1 MNFINKYSHP
11 KNKRF
16 YSFKY
21 SLDLA
26 KSRDLK
32 TVVETGTSRGKKKF
46 LFFSKYNWKDGMST
60 LIFCE
65 YVKHVNGKLFSCD
78 INPQNIKFAKKFTKE
93 FNNYVNFILSDSMI
107 FLKHFKHKID
117 FLYLDSLDGHN
128 PTEASIHQLNE
139 AKSAIDKL
147 HKNSLIL
154 LDDKNLKTT
163 QSLKFLLANKFKILN
178 ETDEQILLGY

>member
-1 MNFINKYSHP
+1 MNFLNKYLHP

-16 YSFKY
+16 NSFKK
-21 SLDLA
+21 SLEIA
-26 KSRDLK
+26 ESKNLK
-32 TVVETGTSRGKKKF
+32 IIVETGTSRGKRKF

-60 LIFCE
+60 LMFCE
-65 YVKHVNGKLFSCD
+65 YAKYINGKLFSCD
-78 INPQNIKFAKKFTKE
+78 VNPLNIKFAKRFTKK
-93 FNNYVNFILSDSMI
+93 FINYVNFIESDSII
-107 FLKHFKHKID
+107 FLKNFKNKID

-128 PTEASIHQLNE
+128 SNEASLHQLYE

-163 QSLKFLLANKFKILN
+163 QSLEFLLANKFKILN